1 MAKDQTK
8 PLAPAAI
15 KADRDALA
23 AIKGMTG
30 YASAKPEYG
39 LTQLEASETALV
51 AAEDNY
57 TQKEAAFKAARDGQ
71 VAAQWA
77 FHNDIIGGKQQVV
90 GKFGDDSD
98 EAQAVGLTKKSER
111 AKPKRKKTGGNT
123 PIKPG

>member
-1 MAKDQTK
+1 MRG
-8 PLAPAAI
+8 PVYSLH
-15 KADRDALA
+15 
-23 AIKGMTG
+23 
-30 YASAKPEYG
+30 S
-39 LTQLEASETALV
+39 TQNSGEPFFLLRSSG
-51 AAEDNY
+51 Y